1 MASTTSSVKKR
12 RKHPKSVFI
21 GPGGPWHKSV
31 PRRLSEAYHA
41 EHEQGWTAWR
51 KHLAKR
57 RNRPLADLLPAK
69 NSWLLWALP
78 DNFEGAATLD
88 LVELLWKVERGKA
101 RRKLDNLKDRVT
113 CWLHDAETAPATVAF
128 ALECLAWC
136 GALPQLSAFVTERV
150 WWSLWNRLA
159 VIANEQTSSVEDPL
173 VMQLLGGELPLALA
187 YAFPELSACRELV
200 AKSRATIS
208 EGMAELL
215 DGEGLPRCRHL
226 PVFRSLLASWTRS
239 RAMGQELSTAWC
251 NKESAD
257 QYSGVVQHALRL
269 SRPSGQPVFSS
280 PQSQDWNAD
289 LIAAAVKF
297 ADDRTTSALFR
308 RLVIGEPGLKGLPA
322 PAFEGEW
329 AGIAVLR
336 SDWSRST
343 PQLTVAYAQRRME
356 MELNLGRNC
365 LWSGVWEP
373 EVRFNNQ
380 LLETR
385 GNWEQLC
392 WLSDD
397 DVDYLELEMQLS
409 QEVTVQRHVLLARED
424 RFLFMADAVLGIQEG
439 HIEYR
444 GILPIQ
450 GFSSFACEA
459 DTREGGL
466 VVGGKTRARVLPLGL
481 PEWRASPAPGSVK
494 AVERGLELTQA
505 ADGQCLFAPLF
516 VDLDRRRLG
525 KELTW
530 RQLTVAQT
538 RQIVPQ
544 EMAVG
549 YRAQVGKS
557 QWLAYRSL
565 APTDV
570 RTVLG
575 KNLAT
580 EFLVGSLNADGKVK
594 TIVEIE

>member
-1 MASTTSSVKKR
+1 
-12 RKHPKSVFI
+12 
-21 GPGGPWHKSV
+21 
-31 PRRLSEAYHA
+31 
-41 EHEQGWTAWR
+41 
-51 KHLAKR
+51 
-57 RNRPLADLLPAK
+57 
-69 NSWLLWALP
+69 
-78 DNFEGAATLD
+78 
-88 LVELLWKVERGKA
+88 
-101 RRKLDNLKDRVT
+101 
-113 CWLHDAETAPATVAF
+113 
-128 ALECLAWC
+128 
-136 GALPQLSAFVTERV
+136 
-150 WWSLWNRLA
+150 LWNRLA
-159 VIANEQTSSVEDPL
+159 AVVNEQTSSVEDPL

-187 YAFPELSACRELV
+187 YAFPELSTCRELV
-200 AKSRATIS
+200 AKGRATIS

-239 RAMGQELSTAWC
+239 RAMGQELSAAWC
-251 NKESAD
+251 SKECAA
-257 QYSGVVQHALRL
+257 QYSGIVQHALRL
-269 SRPSGQPVFSS
+269 SRASGQQVFSS
-280 PQSQDWNAD
+280 PESQGWNAD

-297 ADDRTTSALFR
+297 ADDRPSSALFR
-308 RLVIGEPGLKGLPA
+308 RLLSGEQDSKGLPS

-336 SDWSRST
+336 PDWSRSA
-343 PQLTVAYAQRRME
+343 PQLTVAYAQPRMG

-365 LWSGVWEP
+365 LWSGPWDL
-373 EVRFNNQ
+373 EVRFNSQ
-380 LLETR
+380 LLEKR

-409 QEVTVQRHVLLARED
+409 QEVTVQRHLLLARED
-424 RFLFMADAVLGIQEG
+424 RILFMADAVLGIQQG
-439 HIEYR
+439 HFEYR

-450 GFSSFACEA
+450 GFSSFAGEA

-466 VVGGKTRARVLPLGL
+466 VVGGKTRARVLPLAL
-481 PEWRASPAPGSVK
+481 PEWRASSAPGSLK
-494 AVERGLELTQA
+494 AGDRGLELTQT
-505 ADGQCLFAPLF
+505 ADAQCLLAPLF
-516 VDLDRRRLG
+516 VDLDRKRLG

-565 APTDV
+565 APADV

-580 EFLVGSLNADGKVK
+580 EFLVGSLNSEGKVK